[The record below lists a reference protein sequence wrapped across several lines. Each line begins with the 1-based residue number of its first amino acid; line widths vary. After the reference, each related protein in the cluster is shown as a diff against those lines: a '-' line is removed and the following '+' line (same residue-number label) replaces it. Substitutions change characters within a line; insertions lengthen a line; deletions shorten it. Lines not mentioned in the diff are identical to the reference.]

1 MKKFSIGGIYTNYDV
16 LSTFIRL
23 VEKYQEDFCV
33 SVLRANTSFDSVFG
47 SFPNMIWNG
56 GRNLTGYPTLSINNI
71 KKFIGYYHRNNIA
84 VRLTFSNKLIEKKHL
99 NDYYCNQVLKLL
111 DPSVDCVILASDILK
126 DYIKTQIPEIKTVC
140 SVTNIKPNLK
150 DLEKKADKYDLVVI
164 PSEFNRSIDKL
175 DSIDKSKIEILVN
188 ERCTPFCKFK
198 DEHQRL
204 ISLGNLT
211 FDPSTDENYCN
222 LHHGRIV
229 DAMELS
235 NAEVDEIHEKYNISN
250 FKISTRLIND
260 SEFQICK
267 YMIKDE
273 FQFEVFA
280 NILNNKSKQL
290 AV

>member
-1 MKKFSIGGIYTNYDV
+1 MKCFSIGGIYTNYDV

-33 SVLRANTSFDSVFG
+33 SVLRPDTCFDSVFG

-56 GRNLTGYPTLSINNI
+56 GRNLTGYPTLSFNNVRS
-71 KKFIGYYHRNNIA
+71 FIGYYHRNGIA
-84 VRLTFSNKLIEKKHL
+84 VRLTLSNKLIEEKHL
-99 NDYYCNQVLKLL
+99 DDYYCNQVLELL
-111 DPSVDCVILASDILK
+111 DPSIDSVILSSDILK
-126 DYIKTQIPEIKTVC
+126 EYIKTRIPEIRTVC
-140 SVTNIKPNLK
+140 SITNIKPELT
-150 DLEKKADKYDLVVI
+150 DLEKIVGKYDLVVI
-164 PSEFNRSIDKL
+164 PSEFNRHIDQL
-175 DSIDKSKIEILVN
+175 GSIDKSKIEILVN

-222 LHHGRIV
+222 IHHGRIV
-229 DAMELS
+229 DAIELS
-235 NAEVDEIHEKYNISN
+235 NEEVDEIHEKHNISN

-260 SEFQICK
+260 PEFQICK
-267 YMIKDE
+267 YLIKDE

-280 NILNNKSKQL
+280 NIMNNKSKRY
-290 AV
+290 